1 MRESRDNPDE
11 CLPRIGWY
19 GEGDATAADNST
31 HVNLGN
37 RHDQAQPI
45 FRFKLEHR
53 LGRVGCSNQ
62 SARMYVAFRDHAS
75 DWRRYL
81 QVSLDILLRFDCRA
95 RGCDGR
101 LGGVDAR
108 LFYIDLLLRLDQL
121 IPGDYA

>member
-1 MRESRDNPDE
+1 MRESRNDTRE
-11 CLPRIGWY
+11 CFPWVSRDCKW
-19 GEGDATAADNST
+19 DTTAAYNST
-31 HVNLGN
+31 HINLGN
-37 RHDQAQPI
+37 RYYQAQPI
-45 FRFKLEHR
+45 FGFQLEHR

-62 SARMYVAFRDHAS
+62 SASVYVAFRDHAS

-108 LFYIDLLLRLDQL
+108 LFYIDLLLR
-121 IPGDYA
+121 